1 MRKLKVAILVSTN
14 NSKQVKTFLESKKN
28 LEQLFDIDFY
38 FSYYGEDSEIFD
50 ELSQFQFKFLQKR
63 KIFKLVFYNQIVND
77 HKIAD
82 LYDGFIFPDDDIVI
96 SAEDLSLFITQSFK
110 LNLDYAQPSLDSNSE
125 TYWKHLYHKKNTEFQ
140 RTNFIEIQ
148 FYFLSARLLKL
159 SLPFLSK
166 GKTGFGYDYALS
178 LLATRDLKNPP
189 VVFHNIQM
197 HHPYRPLVNSVVRK
211 TNELSEFNQNYLNEI
226 ASSFNFQNGVSLC
239 RRYTPMIIYTKGS
252 VYSKIT
258 SVILTNIIRRFVPIK
273 RIIRKFKLYELKNL
287 FRYYRYDK
295 NFSPVKTFLLL
306 CRWIIDLNSR
316 YLFSSINKS
325 PLFMY
330 DLTLF
335 LQNNLKHNHKVF
347 LDVPKKSAIFVA
359 SLVQE
364 TVNPLNES
372 YLVKMPNDDN
382 KIFKD
387 ETQEFDFA
395 ILEGKERLKYLRHS
409 IPKIKQG
416 GFLILVDSHLYEF
429 QEASELIPSNWTLT
443 ELVSPAP
450 SSIHPLFK
458 KVKIWQKRS

>member
-1 MRKLKVAILVSTN
+1 
-14 NSKQVKTFLESKKN
+14 
-28 LEQLFDIDFY
+28 
-38 FSYYGEDSEIFD
+38 
-50 ELSQFQFKFLQKR
+50 
-63 KIFKLVFYNQIVND
+63 
-77 HKIAD
+77 
-82 LYDGFIFPDDDIVI
+82 
-96 SAEDLSLFITQSFK
+96 
-110 LNLDYAQPSLDSNSE
+110 
-125 TYWKHLYHKKNTEFQ
+125 
-140 RTNFIEIQ
+140 
-148 FYFLSARLLKL
+148 
-159 SLPFLSK
+159 
-166 GKTGFGYDYALS
+166 
-178 LLATRDLKNPP
+178 
-189 VVFHNIQM
+189 
-197 HHPYRPLVNSVVRK
+197 
-211 TNELSEFNQNYLNEI
+211 
-226 ASSFNFQNGVSLC
+226 
-239 RRYTPMIIYTKGS
+239 
-252 VYSKIT
+252 
-258 SVILTNIIRRFVPIK
+258 
-273 RIIRKFKLYELKNL
+273 
-287 FRYYRYDK
+287 
-295 NFSPVKTFLLL
+295 
-306 CRWIIDLNSR
+306 
-316 YLFSSINKS
+316 
-325 PLFMY
+325 MY